1 MAQRARRTREPR
13 RTTKAKSP
21 YSEPLSVPEIT
32 PAAVKKRLSY
42 RISTIIGPGP
52 GKVSFAEAAARTG
65 IKERTIRAYVD
76 GKACPNLARYER
88 LMRVFGPEVGIELA
102 FMLGW
107 EPRGRRG
114 PQPST
119 SHLAELRHGVAQALV
134 AIERVLRDVK
144 ESQPAILRD
153 GL

>member
-1 MAQRARRTREPR
+1 MPQRPRRARQLR
-13 RTTKAKSP
+13 RSTKAKSP
-21 YSEPLSVPEIT
+21 FSEPLPVTEIT
-32 PAAVKKRLSY
+32 PAAVKKRLSF
-42 RISTIIGPGP
+42 RMSTMIGSEP

-88 LMRVFGPEVGIELA
+88 LMRVFGPEIGIELA

-107 EPRGRRG
+107 EPRGNRR
-114 PQPST
+114 PQQHTP
-119 SHLAELRHGVAQALV
+119 HLVELRNGVAQALV

-144 ESQPAILRD
+144 DSQPAILRD
-153 GL
+153 R